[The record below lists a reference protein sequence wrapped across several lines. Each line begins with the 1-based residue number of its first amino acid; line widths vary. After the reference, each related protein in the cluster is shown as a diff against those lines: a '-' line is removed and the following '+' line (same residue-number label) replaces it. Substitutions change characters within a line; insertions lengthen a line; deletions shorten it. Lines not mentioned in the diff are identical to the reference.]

1 MKFRKLIPWALCILL
16 LLGLVGCSAAREST
30 SGNAAADSYISKEE
44 VNPDAGNTT
53 NLPENRKLI
62 QIVNM
67 QVETENLD
75 TVLQQIDDRVAQ
87 LGGYIESS
95 YVQNGSAYS
104 GRRYRNANMTIRIP
118 AKDLE
123 AFVDRVGDVTN
134 VVSSQKTVEDVT
146 LNYVATES
154 RMKALQA
161 EEARLLEL
169 IGKAGS
175 LADLLTLE
183 QRLTE
188 VRTELEK
195 VTSALKVLENQV
207 DYATIHLSI
216 SEVKE
221 YTDVTEPETVWE
233 RISVGFVESLE
244 GVGNFFVELFV
255 FVVVASP
262 YLVLLG
268 AITAGIIVM
277 IRIANR
283 KKSKKAEEKKN

>member
-1 MKFRKLIPWALCILL
+1 MKFRKLIPWVLCILL

-118 AKDLE
+118 AKELE

-255 FVVVASP
+255 YVIVASP

-268 AITAGIIVM
+268 IIAIGIVV
-277 IRIANR
+277 IAR
-283 KKSKKAEEKKN
+283 MTKRRKSKKTDKES